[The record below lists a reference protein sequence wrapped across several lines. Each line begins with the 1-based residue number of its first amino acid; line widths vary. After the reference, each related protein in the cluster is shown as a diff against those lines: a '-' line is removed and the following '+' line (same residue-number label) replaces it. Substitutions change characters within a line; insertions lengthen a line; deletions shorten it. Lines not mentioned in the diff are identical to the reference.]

1 MIYTE
6 QQLERF
12 SKPPFKYE
20 TKQVIDTHTEIRK
33 AIETYWDKDAIKKK
47 YNLNVL
53 PELDPFLQGSYANDT
68 NVTQSSDV
76 DIVIRLVSVWRADK
90 TSLSASDAERYENNT
105 KNCEYKFIW
114 FNQDILE
121 CLQSHFGNGFVVNDP
136 KCLTLR
142 KHSKFCDA
150 DIIPAFTYKLFGL
163 YPSPETEKFKEGI
176 CFDTNDGKQ
185 IINFPKLHKQSLIDK
200 SKDTN
205 GNFKETVR
213 MFKNLKDALLDNGK
227 ISEDIA
233 KSYYIENLLY
243 NIPNNLFIG
252 TYKEKFLN
260 ILEKLINDFNDNSV
274 AKYSC
279 ANGVHKLISDT
290 TWQTNFLKQ
299 FLTALCLI
307 RDNNAF

>member
-121 CLQSHFGNGFVVNDP
+121 CLQSHFEMD
-136 KCLTLR
+136 
-142 KHSKFCDA
+142 
-150 DIIPAFTYKLFGL
+150 
-163 YPSPETEKFKEGI
+163 
-176 CFDTNDGKQ
+176 
-185 IINFPKLHKQSLIDK
+185 
-200 SKDTN
+200 
-205 GNFKETVR
+205 
-213 MFKNLKDALLDNGK
+213 LL
-227 ISEDIA
+227 
-233 KSYYIENLLY
+233 
-243 NIPNNLFIG
+243 
-252 TYKEKFLN
+252 
-260 ILEKLINDFNDNSV
+260 
-274 AKYSC
+274 
-279 ANGVHKLISDT
+279 
-290 TWQTNFLKQ
+290 
-299 FLTALCLI
+299 
-307 RDNNAF
+307 